1 MNAERPPSI
10 EITLADQPSAERL
23 DVFIAGRYSD
33 ISRSRAVRLLRSGYI
48 TVNGEKARP
57 NQRPRMGDKICINM
71 PTTTETLVPEHSPVD
86 ILLEDPEFA
95 VINKPAGIIMHPGS
109 GVSCGTLAHRL
120 VAKFPETHLVGHPKR
135 PGIVHRLDKETSGV
149 VVVARTS
156 EIYLHLTQAFERRE
170 IQKRY
175 LLIVNGTP
183 RSEQG
188 IVEAPIGRHP
198 SRRTHMAVT
207 SNGRPSKTYY
217 KVLDKSGSQALVQ
230 VQPITGR
237 THQIRVHMAA
247 IGHPIVGDS
256 TYGTKSPDGLRT
268 LLHAWTIEFTDH
280 IDRSWLVACPPPNDF
295 KQAAESLK
303 LALPKTPN
311 STLQTRYR

>member
-1 MNAERPPSI
+1 MNAKRPSSI
-10 EITLADQPSAERL
+10 ELTLACQPSAERL
-23 DVFIAGRYSD
+23 DVFISGRFSD
-33 ISRSRAVRLLRSGYI
+33 ISRSRTVRLLRSGHI
-48 TVNGEKARP
+48 TVNGENARP
-57 NQRPRMGDKICINM
+57 NQRPRMGDKICISM
-71 PTTTETLVPEHSPVD
+71 PTETETLVPEHSPVD
-86 ILLEDPEFA
+86 ILIEDPEFV
-95 VINKPAGIIMHPGS
+95 VINKPAGVIMHPGS

-120 VAKFPETHLVGHPKR
+120 VAMFPETHLVGHPKR

-156 EIYLHLTQAFERRE
+156 EMYLHLTQAFAHRE

-183 RSEQG
+183 KTKQG

-198 SRRTHMAVT
+198 SRRTHMAIT
-207 SNGRPSKTYY
+207 SNGRPSKTRY
-217 KVLDKSGSQALVQ
+217 KVLDQSESQALLQ

-256 TYGTKSPDGLRT
+256 TYGQKSTDDIRT

-280 IDRSWLVACPPPNDF
+280 IDRSWLGACSPPEDF
-295 KQAAESLK
+295 KQTAESLN
-303 LALPKTPN
+303 LALPTTPD
-311 STLQTRYR
+311 STLKTRSR